1 MSTPAL
7 VESIFF
13 AALEKKTAAERA
25 DYLDAACGADAVLRL
40 KVKRLLDAHPLGEH
54 YLAQPAVDRHAFDPH
69 GPARGSMSL
78 TSTSGPESFS
88 EDPGAGGDSFET
100 LGRRAGRMAVRP
112 RPRTTPQSNKRVT
125 RAERPSELTA
135 TEPTATCCPAATP
148 AITRFKG
155 NLVVPAWELS
165 T

>member
-1 MSTPAL
+1 MGEFGEYDSMSTPAL

-40 KVKRLLDAHPLGEH
+40 KVQRLLDAHPLGEH
-54 YLAQPAVDRHAFDPH
+54 FLAQPAVDRHTFDPH

-88 EDPGAGGDSFET
+88 EDPGASGDSFET
-100 LGRRAGRMAVRP
+100 LADGPGNGGAA
-112 RPRTTPQSNKRVT
+112 
-125 RAERPSELTA
+125 
-135 TEPTATCCPAATP
+135 PAADDATIEQT
-148 AITRFKG
+148 ASRVRSDRA
-155 NLVVPAWELS
+155 N
-165 T
+165 

>member
-1 MSTPAL
+1 M
-7 VESIFF
+7 
-13 AALEKKTAAERA
+13 
-25 DYLDAACGADAVLRL
+25 LRL
-40 KVKRLLDAHPLGEH
+40 KVKRLLDSHPLGEH
-54 YLAQPAVDRHAFDPH
+54 YLARPAVDRHAFDPH
-69 GPARGSMSL
+69 GPARGPMSL

-100 LGRRAGRMAVRP
+100 PQTGRAMAVRP

-125 RAERPSELTA
+125 RPERPSELTA
-135 TEPTATCCPAATP
+135 TEPTATGCPAATP